1 MSQPT
6 YVPTDGRSYRP
17 TYPYLPPHTKAKTD
31 AALLNLIEVNALRG
45 AAAGEH
51 EPAAGE
57 PEPGEEE
64 EEITPAEEGE
74 LAAGEAPAA
83 ASAPQ
88 GVASAWASP

>member
-6 YVPTDGRSYRP
+6 YVPTDGRSYLP
-17 TYPYLPPHTKAKTD
+17 TYPYLPPHTKAKRD
-31 AALLNLIEVNALRG
+31 AALLNLISANALRG
-45 AAAGEH
+45 APAGEH
-51 EPAAGE
+51 
-57 PEPGEEE
+57 EPGEEE

>member
-1 MSQPT
+1 MSWLAT
-6 YVPTDGRSYRP
+6 YLRSYLP

-51 EPAAGE
+51 
-57 PEPGEEE
+57 EPGEEE